1 MNKLSLYIQEAY
13 NELLNKVTWPT
24 WKELQE
30 SALVVLVATVII
42 TLVVLAMDLTSRF
55 VFGGIYDLLIG

>member
-30 SALVVLVATVII
+30 SALVVLVATAII
-42 TLVVLAMDLTSRF
+42 TLVVLAMDLTSRT
-55 VFGGIYDLLIG
+55 VFSGIYDLLIG

>member
-1 MNKLSLYIQEAY
+1 MDKLSLYIQEAY
-13 NELLNKVTWPT
+13 NELINKVTWPT

-42 TLVVLAMDLTSRF
+42 TLVVLAMDLTSKY
-55 VFGGIYDLLIG
+55 VFTGIYSLLIN